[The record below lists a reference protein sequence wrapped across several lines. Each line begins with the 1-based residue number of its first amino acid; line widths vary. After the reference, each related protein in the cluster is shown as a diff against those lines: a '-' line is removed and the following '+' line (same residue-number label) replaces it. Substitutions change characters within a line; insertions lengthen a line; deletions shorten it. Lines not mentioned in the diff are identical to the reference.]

1 MDLSQALK
9 EKLTIPYSDPQ
20 EKDKEQNLGKRKGC
34 FQVSSNHMQKTMPSQ
49 WMLSFITKKCI
60 KPKLSR
66 IKS

>member
-34 FQVSSNHMQKTMPSQ
+34 FQVSSDH
-49 WMLSFITKKCI
+49 I
-60 KPKLSR
+60 
-66 IKS
+66 